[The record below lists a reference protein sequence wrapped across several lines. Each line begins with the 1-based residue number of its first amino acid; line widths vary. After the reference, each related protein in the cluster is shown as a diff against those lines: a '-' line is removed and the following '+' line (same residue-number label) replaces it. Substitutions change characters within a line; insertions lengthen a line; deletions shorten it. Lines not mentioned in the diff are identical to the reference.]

1 MAGQTARGRTHCDEQ
16 TDRTGTY
23 GILDE
28 NKGISMVNPNRVYP
42 PLPPA
47 ENIMPLMRIPEQATL
62 CEKIGGTEYTVTA
75 HFREDGRDLLGLLSR
90 IFMRDTA
97 DYSFDSEGYDED

>member
-1 MAGQTARGRTHCDEQ
+1 MSRKSEEEIQAIMAEYRDAP
-16 TDRTGTY
+16 
-23 GILDE
+23 
-28 NKGISMVNPNRVYP
+28 MVNPDKVYS
-42 PLPPA
+42 PLPSVQ
-47 ENIMPLMRIPEQATL
+47 NVTPLVRVPEQMSFT
-62 CEKIGGTEYTVTA
+62 EKIGGTEYTVNA

>member
-23 GILDE
+23 GNFRRK

-75 HFREDGRDLLGLLSR
+75 HFREDGRDFAWASQQDIHAGHSR
-90 IFMRDTA
+90 LQF
-97 DYSFDSEGYDED
+97 

>member
-1 MAGQTARGRTHCDEQ
+1 MSRLTEQ
-16 TDRTGTY
+16 ELTE
-23 GILDE
+23 ILDE

-62 CEKIGGTEYTVTA
+62 CEKIGGTEYTVDA
-75 HFREDGRDLLGLLSR
+75 HFRKDGRDLLSKLTD
-90 IFMRDTA
+90 IFMRGMQ
-97 DYSFDSEGYDED
+97 GYECYNDGDWSGDDGA